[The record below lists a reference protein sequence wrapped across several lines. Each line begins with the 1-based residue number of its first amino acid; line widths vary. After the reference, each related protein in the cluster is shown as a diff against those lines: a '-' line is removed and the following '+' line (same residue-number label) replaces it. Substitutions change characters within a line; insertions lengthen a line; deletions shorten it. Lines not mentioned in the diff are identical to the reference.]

1 MSRPEH
7 IELAPRPDA
16 RASESEEFLPVVVTQ
31 DGHELGVREPIK
43 ARATFEQALADAQ
56 DFARR
61 WPAPTR
67 ALVLRRTLGPWE
79 LADR

>member
-1 MSRPEH
+1 MSAIEH
-7 IELAPRPDA
+7 GDLSAGADA
-16 RASESEEFLPVVVTQ
+16 REREEFLGILVTE
-31 DGHELGVREPIK
+31 DGRELGVREPIN
-43 ARATFEQALADAQ
+43 ARPTFAQALADTQ

-67 ALVLRRTLGPWE
+67 AIVLRRTLGPWQ